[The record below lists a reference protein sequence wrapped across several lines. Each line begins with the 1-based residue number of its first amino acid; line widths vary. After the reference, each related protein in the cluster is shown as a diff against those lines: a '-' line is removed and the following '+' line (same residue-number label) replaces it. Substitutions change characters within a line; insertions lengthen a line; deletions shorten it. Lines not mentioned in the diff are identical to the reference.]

1 MSIMRRDV
9 LRIRGY
15 AIEKPSDYPSLRN
28 SLTHKITTR
37 VDEDDELFIGYGL
50 MPNPMPF
57 TMQDNYALEESELEF
72 PSIVLENEFLEAVFL
87 PTLGGRL
94 WSLYDKKAKRD
105 LVTRNPV
112 FKPGNFAI
120 RNAWVAGGIEW
131 NIGRRG
137 HDTRTSSP
145 LFAARLALPDGTPV
159 LRLYEFCRDRAATYQ
174 MEFFLPDGEKFLFA
188 RMRIVNPNEYTVP
201 MYHFS
206 NTAVTECAD
215 MRIVTPAYTTF
226 ANAYVNDS
234 EHALTKLPLPFSE
247 GFDAT
252 RPTNF
257 WSCKDHFFNI
267 PAQERKFEGAI
278 YGDGYGL
285 IQCSTDRLR
294 GRKLFVWGQCAGG
307 RHWQRRLT
315 SPEAPDYLEIQA
327 GLGKTQMECIPMP
340 PKTAWEW
347 LEAYGPIRT
356 NPDDIFGDWEH
367 AIATVASELE
377 KELPRARLDRMLAET
392 RDSVA
397 RQPGELLFRGSGWGA
412 LDRELRGHTGAP
424 QLPAYLDYGTCDE
437 ENADFLKLLRTGSFG
452 EKNPDE
458 PPSGYMIQ
466 EEWFD
471 LIRKAAAG
479 PDAENYYTLYHLAL
493 NYYCRNDFERAEQYL
508 RRSLALRKSR
518 WALHALANVFRMT
531 GRLKECAGLFRDLVR
546 DYGTN
551 LSLVKEAFKNFSEGG
566 AYPEALEAYHG
577 LPDASKVPL
586 VRFFYAEALAHSG
599 NLAEAEDILFADG
612 GIEVPDIREGENS
625 TSAVYL
631 YIQKEKAR
639 REGKILKDDE
649 IEIPFSMDLR
659 MTVPDPRRKQQ

>member
-57 TMQDNYALEESELEF
+57 TMPDNYALEESELEF

-137 HDTRTSSP
+137 HDARTSSP

-234 EHALTKLPLPFSE
+234 EHALTKLLSIDYQV
-247 GFDAT
+247 GRT
-252 RPTNF
+252 
-257 WSCKDHFFNI
+257 
-267 PAQERKFEGAI
+267 GAI
-278 YGDGYGL
+278 TPVANL
-285 IQCSTDRLR
+285 EPVL
-294 GRKLFVWGQCAGG
+294 LAGTTV
-307 RHWQRRLT
+307 RR
-315 SPEAPDYLEIQA
+315 
-327 GLGKTQMECIPMP
+327 
-340 PKTAWEW
+340 
-347 LEAYGPIRT
+347 
-356 NPDDIFGDWEH
+356 
-367 AIATVASELE
+367 ATL
-377 KELPRARLDRMLAET
+377 
-392 RDSVA
+392 
-397 RQPGELLFRGSGWGA
+397 
-412 LDRELRGHTGAP
+412 H
-424 QLPAYLDYGTCDE
+424 
-437 ENADFLKLLRTGSFG
+437 N
-452 EKNPDE
+452 
-458 PPSGYMIQ
+458 
-466 EEWFD
+466 
-471 LIRKAAAG
+471 
-479 PDAENYYTLYHLAL
+479 
-493 NYYCRNDFERAEQYL
+493 AEQMAL
-508 RRSLALRKSR
+508 RQEYIESMKRSLRAQLDNIDVIDENGPRPLKRKS
-518 WALHALANVFRMT
+518 
-531 GRLKECAGLFRDLVR
+531 
-546 DYGTN
+546 
-551 LSLVKEAFKNFSEGG
+551 
-566 AYPEALEAYHG
+566 
-577 LPDASKVPL
+577 
-586 VRFFYAEALAHSG
+586 
-599 NLAEAEDILFADG
+599 
-612 GIEVPDIREGENS
+612 
-625 TSAVYL
+625 
-631 YIQKEKAR
+631 
-639 REGKILKDDE
+639 
-649 IEIPFSMDLR
+649 
-659 MTVPDPRRKQQ
+659 

>member
-1 MSIMRRDV
+1 MMSIMRRDV

-137 HDTRTSSP
+137 HDARTSSP

-234 EHALTKLPLPFSE
+234 DVLK
-247 GFDAT
+247 
-252 RPTNF
+252 
-257 WSCKDHFFNI
+257 
-267 PAQERKFEGAI
+267 
-278 YGDGYGL
+278 YGL
-285 IQCSTDRLR
+285 NVNAYETEDAL
-294 GRKLFVWGQCAGG
+294 
-307 RHWQRRLT
+307 
-315 SPEAPDYLEIQA
+315 
-327 GLGKTQMECIPMP
+327 
-340 PKTAWEW
+340 
-347 LEAYGPIRT
+347 LEAL
-356 NPDDIFGDWEH
+356 D
-367 AIATVASELE
+367 SKELE
-377 KELPRARLDRMLAET
+377 DDELN
-392 RDSVA
+392 
-397 RQPGELLFRGSGWGA
+397 GW
-412 LDRELRGHTGAP
+412 RELYINDPDVLKYG
-424 QLPAYLDYGTCDE
+424 LDPNDYETEDDLCDAIDARSDE
-437 ENADFLKLLRTGSFG
+437 ED
-452 EKNPDE
+452 
-458 PPSGYMIQ
+458 
-466 EEWFD
+466 
-471 LIRKAAAG
+471 
-479 PDAENYYTLYHLAL
+479 
-493 NYYCRNDFERAEQYL
+493 
-508 RRSLALRKSR
+508 
-518 WALHALANVFRMT
+518 
-531 GRLKECAGLFRDLVR
+531 
-546 DYGTN
+546 
-551 LSLVKEAFKNFSEGG
+551 
-566 AYPEALEAYHG
+566 
-577 LPDASKVPL
+577 
-586 VRFFYAEALAHSG
+586 
-599 NLAEAEDILFADG
+599 
-612 GIEVPDIREGENS
+612 
-625 TSAVYL
+625 
-631 YIQKEKAR
+631 
-639 REGKILKDDE
+639 
-649 IEIPFSMDLR
+649 
-659 MTVPDPRRKQQ
+659 